1 MNLGK
6 DLISLIVGKGPLV
19 GSTYCLIITV
29 LQNLLTPTE
38 VLGHDRGKKKQ
49 SKSLE
54 MMTSEYVLWPFVNH
68 TRRLSRRK
76 K

>member
-38 VLGHDRGKKKQ
+38 VLGHDRGKKKTINQ
-49 SKSLE
+49 KAL
-54 MMTSEYVLWPFVNH
+54 
-68 TRRLSRRK
+68 R
-76 K
+76 